1 MLPGAAITFVGLMH
15 APKLAWYAA
24 PDFAHGFLLMALFF
38 AWYAWRG
45 VEPAMRGGALAD

>member
-1 MLPGAAITFVGLMH
+1 MH

-24 PDFAHGFLLMALFF
+24 PDFVHGYLLMALFF

-45 VEPAMRGGALAD
+45 VEPAAQERLSSGD